1 MQTRPQPA
9 KTGGSVPTPL
19 LAAHC
24 YAAVA
29 ARDAR
34 FDGVFYTAVITTGI
48 YCRPVCSARIPKR
61 ENCLFYHRREQ
72 AVQAGFRPCLRCRP
86 EQAPLVL
93 SAVERLWSAQDAS
106 AILVLQAVQLL
117 DAALVTPDAG
127 KADHAL
133 GMVQPLSVRALA
145 LRLGIGERHL
155 RRIFQVHMGLSPLH
169 YLQNRRLTTARQ
181 LLSNTFLPIAEV
193 AQQSGFASVRRFH
206 AAFTQAFGMGPR
218 QLRALQPSD
227 AFAATPIDNL
237 DNLGNLNKPPALMT
251 LTPHDI
257 TWAAS
262 LKVQLAYRPPYA
274 VEAMHYFQQTHNVPA
289 MEMVAGGAG
298 VCCIK
303 RTFSLQT
310 SPSQPPVAGWLAV
323 AFEPLVAGA
332 AAGAVALTV
341 SASLVPRLPEVI
353 RRVRYWLDLD
363 ADPAAIDA
371 VLQVD
376 FLPGSAG
383 IRIPGA
389 MDGFELAVRAV
400 LGQQVTVA
408 AARTIAGRL
417 VVRFGA
423 EIQTPWPEVN
433 RLFPTPMVLAE
444 ASSDALGQLGIV
456 RQRQAAIAALARCVA
471 SGELQLQPGAAGVA
485 ETVAQLQSLPGIGS
499 WTAHYIALRA
509 LGWPDAVLAGDIA
522 LQKLLGVPPGNSPV
536 RAAKAVE
543 AAFERWRPWRGYAVL
558 RVWAGQLKPGSRLL

>member
-1 MQTRPQPA
+1 MQTRQNFA
-9 KTGGSVPTPL
+9 NTGGSVLTPL
-19 LAAHC
+19 LAGHC

-48 YCRPVCSARIPKR
+48 YCRPVCSARLPKQ
-61 ENCLFYHRREQ
+61 ENCRFFHRREQ

-86 EQAPLVL
+86 EQAPLVSL
-93 SAVERLWSAQDAS
+93 DGQRLWSAQDAS

-117 DAALVTPDAG
+117 DAALVTPLAG
-127 KADHAL
+127 EAAPSL
-133 GMVQPLSVRALA
+133 GKVQPLSVHALA

-155 RRIFQVHMGLSPLH
+155 RRIFQLHMGLSPLH
-169 YLQNRRLTTARQ
+169 YLQNRRLAIARQ
-181 LLSNTFLPIAEV
+181 LLSNTVLPITQV

-206 AAFTQAFGMGPR
+206 AAYTQVFGMGPR
-218 QLRALQPSD
+218 QHRAMQP
-227 AFAATPIDNL
+227 AAKPTNNL
-237 DNLGNLNKPPALMT
+237 
-251 LTPHDI
+251 LTPPVSMTPMQSD
-257 TWAAS
+257 TALAGS
-262 LKVQLAYRPPYA
+262 LRVQLAYQLPYA
-274 VEAMHYFQQTHNVPA
+274 TEAMHYFQQTHNVPA
-289 MEMVAGGAG
+289 MEIVAGGVN
-298 VCCIK
+298 VCCVK
-303 RTFSLQT
+303 RSFGLQKT
-310 SPSQPPVAGWLAV
+310 LSQPPVAGWLEV
-323 AFEPLVAGA
+323 TFEPLVAGA
-332 AAGAVALTV
+332 AAGAVSLTV
-341 SASLVPRLPEVI
+341 SASLAPRLPEVI

-417 VVRFGA
+417 VARFGA

-433 RLFPTPMVLAE
+433 RLFPTPAVLAE

-471 SGELQLQPGAAGVA
+471 SGELQLQPGAAGVV
-485 ETVAQLQSLPGIGS
+485 ETVAKLQSLPGIGS

-558 RVWAGQLKPGSRLL
+558 RVWAGQLKPASRVL